1 MVFLK
6 GADDVEVLEDEAG
19 WVDREVRETFVE
31 SSDVP
36 HSHHS
41 RSCLQATIM
50 TPMPRRRFLQGS
62 SFALLSSH
70 LTFAQDPK
78 RAPIKAGQI
87 GTKHAHAAGKLAT
100 MLELS
105 DLYEVVG
112 VAEVDEKR
120 RAKVA
125 QGKPYQGCT
134 WVSEDALLSD
144 PGIEVIAIETEI
156 DELVP
161 TALRCL
167 RAGKHIHLDK
177 PAGQTLAPC
186 RALHAEAK
194 KRGLTIQMGYML
206 RYNPAFEFLF
216 KAVKAGWL
224 GEITEVHGH
233 MGKRASASL
242 REELA
247 AYPGGGLFELACHL
261 IDALV
266 TVLGKPVE
274 VTSIALTSQ
283 DDGFKDNQIA
293 TFRYPNA
300 LATIGSNHN
309 DPFGGPRR
317 QFAVIGTEGS
327 IEIRP
332 LEPAKLRLSLTKAQG
347 SFSKGIHEVDLPKSE
362 GRYHGEFR
370 DLAKVV
376 RGEKA
381 FAWGAAHDIAVQ
393 ETLLRAS
400 GMPLD

>member
-1 MVFLK
+1 
-6 GADDVEVLEDEAG
+6 
-19 WVDREVRETFVE
+19 
-31 SSDVP
+31 
-36 HSHHS
+36 
-41 RSCLQATIM
+41 
-50 TPMPRRRFLQGS
+50 
-62 SFALLSSH
+62 
-70 LTFAQDPK
+70 
-78 RAPIKAGQI
+78 
-87 GTKHAHAAGKLAT
+87 
-100 MLELS
+100 MLDLS

-112 VAEVDEKR
+112 VVEVDEQQ

-125 QGKPYQGCT
+125 KQKPYRGCSWT
-134 WVSEDALLSD
+134 SEDALLSD
-144 PGIEVIAIETEI
+144 PAIQVIAVETEI

-167 RAGKHIHLDK
+167 RAGKNLHLDK

-224 GEITEVHGH
+224 GEITEVHGQI
-233 MGKRASASL
+233 GKRAPASL
-242 REELA
+242 RKELA

-266 TVLGKPVE
+266 TVLGKPIE
-274 VTSIALTSQ
+274 VTSIALTSR

-293 TFRYPNA
+293 TFRYANA

-317 QFAVIGTEGS
+317 QFAVIGTEGA

-332 LEPAKLRLSLTKAQG
+332 LEPAKLRLSLTNPHG
-347 SFSKGIHEVDLPKSE
+347 SFSKGVHEVDLPKSE
-362 GRYHGEFR
+362 GRYHGDFR

-381 FAWGAAHDIAVQ
+381 LDWDAAHDIAVQ

-400 GMPLD
+400 GMPRD